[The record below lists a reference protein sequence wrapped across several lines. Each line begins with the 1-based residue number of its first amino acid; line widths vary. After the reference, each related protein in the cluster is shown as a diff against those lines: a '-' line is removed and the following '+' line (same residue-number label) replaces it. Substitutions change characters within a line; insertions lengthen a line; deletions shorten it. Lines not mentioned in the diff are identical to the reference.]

1 MIKNGI
7 KNYIKN
13 FKYFFTPLG
22 AIALG
27 VVFGLSLGI
36 PIVVDALKSLLDM
49 IVKISENTTIRIQDL
64 IDAIWTKA
72 ESLDWEKP
80 ITALQTLLDKDWLTQ
95 TINGCIDSIAIDITQ
110 LEIYIG
116 ECVNQISSAFVLF
129 IMFIVFGFIGGYFL
143 TKWLVR
149 REIAR
154 RALWKYFLISF
165 IDSLLSATL
174 VAGCL
179 WLLTL
184 WKASIFISTLVSL
197 IMFGFIEL
205 FEAYIAHAWKKVSIK
220 KIINFKNISGLFCSN
235 LLIFIIAAVMLSI
248 VIAITNVLVG
258 IFVGI
263 ALMEIAFIVIGLNA
277 ESYVK
282 SVATS
287 EIKDI
292 AVEKLND

>member
-1 MIKNGI
+1 
-7 KNYIKN
+7 
-13 FKYFFTPLG
+13 
-22 AIALG
+22 
-27 VVFGLSLGI
+27 
-36 PIVVDALKSLLDM
+36 M
-49 IVKISENTTIRIQDL
+49 IVKISENTTIRLQDL
-64 IDAIWTKA
+64 IEAIWTKA

-116 ECVNQISSAFVLF
+116 ECVNQISAAFVLF

-282 SVATS
+282 SVAAS

>member
-95 TINGCIDSIAIDITQ
+95 TINGCIDSD
-110 LEIYIG
+110 
-116 ECVNQISSAFVLF
+116 
-129 IMFIVFGFIGGYFL
+129 
-143 TKWLVR
+143 R
-149 REIAR
+149 
-154 RALWKYFLISF
+154 
-165 IDSLLSATL
+165 
-174 VAGCL
+174 
-179 WLLTL
+179 
-184 WKASIFISTLVSL
+184 
-197 IMFGFIEL
+197 
-205 FEAYIAHAWKKVSIK
+205 
-220 KIINFKNISGLFCSN
+220 
-235 LLIFIIAAVMLSI
+235 
-248 VIAITNVLVG
+248 
-258 IFVGI
+258 
-263 ALMEIAFIVIGLNA
+263 
-277 ESYVK
+277 K
-282 SVATS
+282 SVVR
-287 EIKDI
+287 ER
-292 AVEKLND
+292 VFCWV